1 MPLPINFCKVKHE
14 RIILQMI
21 AIFFK
26 LAWVL
31 DFFNCLITQI
41 LFMKKFKWVVI
52 TLFSAALAFYSFRS
66 RYQTSIVG
74 RINPVGGANM
84 VYAIN
89 GRDSSSSTIVNGA
102 FNLMAKQGVY
112 KVVIDAVEPY
122 KDAILENIDVKDGQT
137 VDVGEVVLQ
146 RQ

>member
-1 MPLPINFCKVKHE
+1 
-14 RIILQMI
+14 
-21 AIFFK
+21 
-26 LAWVL
+26 
-31 DFFNCLITQI
+31 
-41 LFMKKFKWVVI
+41 MKKFKWVVI
-52 TLFSAALAFYSFRS
+52 TLFSAILAFYSFHN
-66 RYQTSIVG
+66 RYQTSIIG

-122 KDAILENIDVKDGQT
+122 KDAVLENIDVKDGQT